1 MKKQIL
7 AGAVVAAFATSAF
20 AAEVSIYGTV
30 DTGLTYTHAKTID
43 ADADEG
49 SHSLNS
55 FKMGSGIS
63 GPTRWGIKGAEELGN
78 GYTVSFDL
86 QSGFNSDDGTLGQG
100 GRLFGREARLT
111 VAGPFGE
118 LSFGR
123 MGSLTSSAGTYDI
136 FMGTADILD
145 GGWSTDGH
153 AIGGMN
159 FFYDVV
165 RCDNMLT
172 YATPSLAG
180 FKGYAQYS
188 FKVDS
193 TSKVGVEGRN
203 SAKRYLGVGA
213 TYENGP
219 FAGVMVYDM
228 VLNGTADQYAP
239 KDGRAFSLGASYDF
253 GVAKVYAAYQYGKN
267 QNYAGGV
274 NAAYELDDDDDA
286 EAGSSYYG
294 TQVKGHNIHV
304 GVSIPVCSGKL
315 NLAGYYTTV
324 KSVEDSSRTVK
335 TFDVAATYV
344 YPLSKRTSVY
354 AGVGYAQI
362 KDRLA
367 YEEGANLAEKNK
379 FLDLAVG
386 LSHTF

>member
-7 AGAVVAAFATSAF
+7 ASAVAAAFATGAI
-20 AAEVSIYGTV
+20 AAEVTIYGTV
-30 DTGLTYTHAKTID
+30 DTGLAYTHVKAN
-43 ADADEG
+43 DEDG
-49 SHSLNS
+49 SNS
-55 FKMGSGIS
+55 VNYFKMGSGIS
-63 GPTRWGIKGAEELGN
+63 GPTRWGIKGGEDLGN
-78 GYTVSFDL
+78 GYSVSFDL

-111 VAGPFGE
+111 VAGPVGE

-136 FMGTADILD
+136 FMGTADIFD
-145 GGWSTDGH
+145 GGWSTESG
-153 AIGGMN
+153 AIGALN

-180 FKGYAQYS
+180 FKAYAQYS
-188 FKVDS
+188 FKVDGS
-193 TSKVGVEGRN
+193 SKVGTEGRN
-203 SAKRYLGVGA
+203 SAKRYLGFGA

-228 VLNGTADQYAP
+228 VLNGTEDKYAP
-239 KDGRAFSLGASYDF
+239 KDGRAFSVGGSYDF
-253 GVAKVYAAYQYGKN
+253 GVAKVFAAYQYGKN
-267 QNYAGGV
+267 QNFAGGI
-274 NAAYELDDDDDA
+274 NAAYELDDDEDKEKGTA
-286 EAGSSYYG
+286 YYG
-294 TQVKGHNIHV
+294 TQVKGHNFHV
-304 GVSIPVCSGKL
+304 GVSVPVCSGKL
-315 NLAGYYTTV
+315 SLAGYYTTV
-324 KSVEDSSRTVK
+324 KSVDDSSRTVK

-354 AGVGYAQI
+354 AGIGFAQI
-362 KDRLA
+362 KDKLA
-367 YEEGANLAEKNK
+367 VESNTRISEKNK
-379 FLDLAVG
+379 ALDVAIG

>member
-7 AGAVVAAFATSAF
+7 ASAVAAAFATGVF

-30 DTGLTYTHAKTID
+30 DTGLAY
-43 ADADEG
+43 
-49 SHSLNS
+49 SHIKATDTEDGPISRDF

-63 GPTRWGIKGAEELGN
+63 GPTRWGIKGGEELGN
-78 GYTVSFDL
+78 GYSVSFDL
-86 QSGFNSDDGTLGQG
+86 QSGFNSDDGSLGQG

-111 VAGPFGE
+111 AAGPFGE

-136 FMGTADILD
+136 FMGTADIFD
-145 GGWSTDGH
+145 GGWSTEGK

-165 RCDNMLT
+165 RCDNMMT
-172 YATPSLAG
+172 YATPSLSG
-180 FKGYAQYS
+180 FKAYAQYS

-193 TSKVGVEGRN
+193 TSKVGTEGRN
-203 SAKRYLGVGA
+203 SAKRYLGFGA

-228 VLNGTADQYAP
+228 VLNGTDDGYAP
-239 KDGRAFSLGASYDF
+239 KDGRAFSVGGSYDF
-253 GVAKVYAAYQYGKN
+253 GAAKIYAAYQYGKN
-267 QNYAGGV
+267 QNSAGGV
-274 NAAYELDDDDDA
+274 DAAYEIDEEA
-286 EAGSSYYG
+286 EEPDTPYYG
-294 TQVKGHNIHV
+294 TQVKGHNFHV

-335 TFDVAATYV
+335 SFDVAATYV
-344 YPLSKRTSVY
+344 YPLSKRTSIY

-362 KDRLA
+362 KDH
-367 YEEGANLAEKNK
+367 
-379 FLDLAVG
+379 LAVNGNDEIIREKDKIFDVAIG

>member
-7 AGAVVAAFATSAF
+7 ASAVAAAFATGAF
-20 AAEVSIYGTV
+20 AAEISIYGTV
-30 DTGLTYTHAKTID
+30 DTGLTYSHAKAID
-43 ADADEG
+43 LDDAE
-49 SHSLNS
+49 SNLSLNS

-63 GPTRWGIKGAEELGN
+63 GPTRWGIKGFEELGN
-78 GYTVSFDL
+78 GYSVSFDL

-118 LSFGR
+118 FSFGR

-145 GGWSTDGH
+145 GGWTTDGH

-165 RCDNMLT
+165 RCDNMMT
-172 YATPSLAG
+172 YATPNVAG

-188 FKVDS
+188 FKVDG

-228 VLNGTADQYAP
+228 VLNGTEDTYAK
-239 KDGRAFSLGASYDF
+239 KDGRAFSAGASYDF

-267 QNYAGGV
+267 QNYAGGI
-274 NAAYELDDDDDA
+274 NAAYEFDEDEGTA
-286 EAGSSYYG
+286 YYG
-294 TQVKGHNIHV
+294 TQVKGHNFHV

-324 KSVEDSSRTVK
+324 KSVDDSSRTVK

-354 AGVGYAQI
+354 AGVGYAKV
-362 KDRLA
+362 KDKLA
-367 YEEGANLAEKNK
+367 YDEAVLSEKHK
-379 FLDLAVG
+379 YLDVAIG